1 MAAENMNLL
10 DDGEDDVVVAKEDEV
25 EKVAVDKKMSAA
37 EEARF
42 DATSER
48 ISK

>member
-10 DDGEDDVVVAKEDEV
+10 DDGEEDVVVAKED
-25 EKVAVDKKMSAA
+25 KVVADKKMSAA